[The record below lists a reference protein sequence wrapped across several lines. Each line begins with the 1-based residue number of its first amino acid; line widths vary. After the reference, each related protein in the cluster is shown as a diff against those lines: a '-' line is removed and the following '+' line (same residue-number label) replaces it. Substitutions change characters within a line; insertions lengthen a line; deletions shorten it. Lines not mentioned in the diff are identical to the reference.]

1 MSIITRFLTVVTEPQ
16 FKLARDLTAMAIADG
31 HATQEEMEA
40 VRSICQLEGVDESK
54 LMEALQ
60 GGYDKVDQEMPKTAD
75 ERKAYLKDIIMLI
88 GADGY
93 AAPQEAYLFQI
104 IAGRMG
110 LNQMD
115 VLSLIILTTTRKYF
129 QGDIGTKTFASFIKN
144 YIDPKGK
151 TEMVNRENL
160 RKLYDTVASNTEM
173 SQDVELD
180 SEILR
185 QNLSRATEAF
195 LENTILIKEF
205 EDVGV
210 DFPTM
215 LVQEETFIFKRYS
228 SR

>member
-1 MSIITRFLTVVTEPQ
+1 MSIITRFLSVVTEPQ

-31 HATQEEMEA
+31 HVTPEEREA
-40 VRSICQLEGVDESK
+40 ISNICQLEGVDEKK
-54 LMEALQ
+54 LMAALQ
-60 GGYDKVDQEMPKTAD
+60 GGYDNVNEEIPQTHEGR
-75 ERKAYLKDIIMLI
+75 EAYLRDIIRLI

-93 AAPQEAYLFQI
+93 AAPQEVYLFQI

-115 VLSLIILTTTRKYF
+115 VLSLVILTTAQKYF
-129 QGDIGTKTFASFIKN
+129 QGDVGTRTFASFIKN

-151 TEMVNRENL
+151 SEMVNRENL
-160 RKLYDTVASNTEM
+160 RILYDTVVKHTSM
-173 SQDVELD
+173 SQDEELD
-180 SEILR
+180 RQILR

-205 EDVGV
+205 KDVGI
-210 DFPTM
+210 DFST
-215 LVQEETFIFKRYS
+215 LVKQEEMFIFARYI